1 MWVLAVI
8 VMIIIIMKIA
18 SCPTWICR
26 VSMAQDRLLAQLE
39 GLGGRELEAGGGHVA
54 GVGEG
59 GVEGGPGQ
67 AHQHGVLAA
76 LQPPHHLHLLPRP
89 HAQLARSLR
98 RVVRRHPGHLPAQR
112 LQQHVL

>member
-1 MWVLAVI
+1 
-8 VMIIIIMKIA
+8 MIA
-18 SCPTWICR
+18 GCPTWISW
-26 VSMAQDRLLAQLE
+26 VSLAQDRLLAQLE

-67 AHQHGVLAA
+67 AHQHRVLAA
-76 LQPPHHLHLLPRP
+76 LQPAHQLHLLPRP
-89 HAQLARSLR
+89 HAQLARALR